1 MYITQGWDLHIFSFV
16 AKVLDISNYQHKYF
30 KINYCPHDFWLCS
43 GHLLWHV
50 LDTCHVWE
58 FFRYWEWSE
67 REGTDT
73 LPGGGGALHGHHSK
87 QLQDH
92 LRHQQR
98 PWQSSWS
105 VIEALSNLTLR
116 TVGIYVDISP
126 TDSIQ
131 LSHKWI
137 IIDNSR
143 LYVRCERRHYSGPFN
158 SERQHES
165 SYWRRERLQGQADLL
180 HRSQYKMGH
189 YHW

>member
-1 MYITQGWDLHIFSFV
+1 MSTWFLTVQWTPFMTR
-16 AKVLDISNYQHKYF
+16 
-30 KINYCPHDFWLCS
+30 
-43 GHLLWHV
+43 

-67 REGTDT
+67 WEGTDT

-105 VIEALSNLTLR
+105 VIKALSNLTLR

-126 TDSIQ
+126 TDSIE